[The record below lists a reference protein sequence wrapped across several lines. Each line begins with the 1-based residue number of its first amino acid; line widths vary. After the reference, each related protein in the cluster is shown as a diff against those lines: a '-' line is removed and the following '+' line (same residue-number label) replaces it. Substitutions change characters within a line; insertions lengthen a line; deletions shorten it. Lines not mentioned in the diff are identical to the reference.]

1 MGRLGP
7 PRPRA
12 RPAPPRGTSQARKPP
27 PHVNG
32 AQTGKHFE
40 CMNHEVHDPWEAS
53 LRAHLLPYSPHT
65 QIPRIYP
72 RAPRGP
78 THSPM
83 CFWQYVLSNF

>member
-32 AQTGKHFE
+32 AQTGQHFE
-40 CMNHEVHDPWEAS
+40 CMNHEMHAPWEAS

-65 QIPRIYP
+65 DPPHISAHRAGIHPFSDVFLAIY
-72 RAPRGP
+72 A
-78 THSPM
+78 
-83 CFWQYVLSNF
+83 